1 MSLIFLCKISKINQQ
16 VGGDLNVAAQASID
30 EGAPVCRVYGISLRP
45 SPRCGVFDAQ
55 VCGKHRPG
63 RPPFRDVIKFFH
75 PYGYWHRLCQS
86 TIPKLSRDLK
96 PDNGQTISCE

>member
-1 MSLIFLCKISKINQQ
+1 MSLIFLCKINQQ

-30 EGAPVCRVYGISLRP
+30 EGAPVCRGYGISLQP
-45 SPRCGVFDAQ
+45 SFGRGVFDAQ
-55 VCGKHRPG
+55 IRGKHSLG
-63 RPPFRDVIKFFH
+63 RPSFRNVIKFFH
-75 PYGYWHRLCQS
+75 PCGYWHRLCQS